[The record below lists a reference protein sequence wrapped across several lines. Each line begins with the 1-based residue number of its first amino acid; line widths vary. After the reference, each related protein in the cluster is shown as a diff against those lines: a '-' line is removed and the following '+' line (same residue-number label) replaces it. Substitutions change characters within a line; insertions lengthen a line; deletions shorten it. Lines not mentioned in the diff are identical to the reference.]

1 MNRSSDERSDNERKA
16 PEGRWRSGIMAETNA
31 QAPRAQVDLAI
42 RQEKTL
48 VRPTGSR
55 RHAVFLVRARLA
67 DGAAPVTRRPLSL
80 ALTLDRSGSM
90 SGEKLRMAKQVA
102 LSLLDSMNE
111 QDEAAIVIFDE
122 KIDTLLELSRVTPA
136 VKAHVRRALAKV
148 EARGSTALH
157 EAWLTSC
164 NLLASDDL
172 NTARLARCY
181 LLTDGLANVGETD
194 VETIAAQAAGVR
206 ENAGVGTSAFGLGD
220 DYDERMLGPWAVAG
234 GGQFHDLR
242 TSADLAR
249 TFAGERDELFT
260 AVALR
265 VRLEVEMTSGM
276 SADMVS
282 AYHLGEEE
290 RKNKRWS
297 ADLGDLLNA
306 EERDAV
312 VRFDFPRQDK
322 AYAYTV
328 RARVVWVDAR
338 GEQSGPWQ
346 EITFT
351 SATNDACS
359 AEPRDAETM
368 RAVGLAHAARTKMR
382 ALAMVKDGSQPAALK
397 LVQRAI
403 ERISE
408 YAGDDA
414 QLRAALNE
422 LHDLE
427 INIDEWRVTSRMSK
441 ALYYSSQT
449 SSRQQRNIRGD
460 E

>member
-1 MNRSSDERSDNERKA
+1 MADN
-16 PEGRWRSGIMAETNA
+16 NH
-31 QAPRAQVDLAI
+31 QAPQAQVDLTI

-67 DGAAPVTRRPLSL
+67 DGAAPTTRRPLSL

-90 SGEKLRMAKQVA
+90 SGEPLRMAKQVA
-102 LSLLDSMNE
+102 LSLLEGMTE
-111 QDEAAIVIFDE
+111 QDEAALVIFDD
-122 KIDTLLELSRVTPA
+122 KIETLLELSRVTPE
-136 VKAHVRRALAKV
+136 VKARMRRQLAEV
-148 EARGSTALH
+148 EARGMTALH

-172 NTARLARCY
+172 NAARLARCY
-181 LLTDGLANVGETD
+181 LLTDGLANVGLTD

-242 TSADLAR
+242 TIADMGKA
-249 TFAGERDELFT
+249 FMGERDELFT

-265 VRLEVEMTSGM
+265 VRLEVEMTVGL

-290 RKNKRWS
+290 RKAERWRTEI
-297 ADLGDLLNA
+297 GDLLNG
-306 EERDAV
+306 EERDVV
-312 VRFDFPRQDK
+312 VRFSFPHQDK
-322 AYAYTV
+322 AYTYSV
-328 RARVVWVDAR
+328 RARVIWTDDR
-338 GEQSGPWQ
+338 GEHAGPWQ
-346 EITFT
+346 EISFT
-351 SATNDACS
+351 SASDAACS
-359 AEPRDAETM
+359 DEPRDAETM
-368 RAVGLAHAARTKMR
+368 RYAGLAHAARTRIR
-382 ALAMVKDGSQPAALK
+382 ALALAKSGEQKAAVK

-414 QLRAALNE
+414 QLLAALRE
-422 LHDLE
+422 LHELE
-427 INIDEWRVTSRMSK
+427 RAVEERSLTQRTSK
-441 ALYYSSQT
+441 ALYYAAQT
-449 SSRQQRNIRGD
+449 SSRKQRNLRGD
-460 E
+460 D